1 MSGHE
6 SSLNSEDS
14 QPGIFPETRWSLIL
28 CAQDNVTTEKALS
41 DLCQIYWYLVYC
53 FVRSRGHSPED
64 AEDLTQSFF
73 QRLLSKQLFERAD
86 SERGRLRSFLL
97 RALKDHLIDS
107 RRWNL
112 AQKRGG
118 GMKPLSFDQVAAEE
132 RFLLEP
138 ASAQTPADLFE
149 RAWASIAINKALG
162 HLRKSYAD
170 EGKIHIYDKLQTYM
184 SGNDA
189 DGHGQLAEEL
199 GWNPMSLS

>member
-1 MSGHE
+1 
-6 SSLNSEDS
+6 
-14 QPGIFPETRWSLIL
+14 
-28 CAQDNVTTEKALS
+28 
-41 DLCQIYWYLVYC
+41 
-53 FVRSRGHSPED
+53 
-64 AEDLTQSFF
+64 
-73 QRLLSKQLFERAD
+73 
-86 SERGRLRSFLL
+86 
-97 RALKDHLIDS
+97 
-107 RRWNL
+107 
-112 AQKRGG
+112 
-118 GMKPLSFDQVAAEE
+118 MKPLSFDQVAAEE

-199 GWNPMSLS
+199 GWNPSTLRVAVHRMRKRFRKMLEQEIAQTVDGRDAIKDEIAHLLGLFSRS